1 MNLLYLLMAGLLL
14 FLFLQLASRF
24 LLALAKNN
32 AFKPAVLKV
41 FPLIELGAWIA
52 FSFWAAWVLFGN
64 MRYYDQVIAVMSSL
78 FVFAIG
84 WFVFRDFFSGM
95 MLRSE
100 YKLEKGQ
107 VIKTPIA
114 EGRITKLGRRFME
127 LENEKGE
134 KIRIPYS
141 QISNQWISL
150 PADTE
155 KSFSHQMAVRL
166 SGHIEPSVLKNKI
179 NQEMMGMP
187 WIIGPPPNI
196 KISKD
201 QEGVPVLEIRYDLL
215 KEEHALVV
223 EEKIRQLV
231 SRHTGE

>member
-1 MNLLYLLMAGLLL
+1 MSLLYLVLVGLLL

-24 LLALAKNN
+24 LHALAKKN
-32 AFKPAVLKV
+32 AFKPAVLKIL
-41 FPLIELGAWIA
+41 PLIELGAWIA

-64 MRYYDQVIAVMSSL
+64 MRYYDQVVTVMTLL
-78 FVFAIG
+78 FVFAVG

-107 VIKTPIA
+107 VIKTPFA
-114 EGRITKLGRRFME
+114 EGRIVYLGKRFLE

-134 KIRIPYS
+134 KVRIPYS
-141 QISNQWISL
+141 RISNNWISI
-150 PADTE
+150 PADQE
-155 KSFSHQMAVRL
+155 KSFSHQLALKL
-166 SGHIEPSVLKNKI
+166 SGHVNPGKLKAMI

-196 KISKD
+196 KISRHQD
-201 QEGVPVLEIRYDLL
+201 GTPMLEIRYDLL
-215 KEEHALVV
+215 KEEHALLV

-231 SRHTGE
+231 QRSNGE